1 MGAGP
6 LCHLGEQSNH
16 ENPSGLAEAAEGQQ
30 QRQPALATEEGVR
43 GSFSLCHRIIRSL
56 NTARTCDLGHVP
68 PKEALK

>member
-30 QRQPALATEEGVR
+30 QRQPALATEEGVEVLLA
-43 GSFSLCHRIIRSL
+43 SVIELFVPSTL
-56 NTARTCDLGHVP
+56 HVP
-68 PKEALK
+68 VT